1 MKTPAKQAGNGNG
14 VHHEPPDETQRM
26 LTRLHDDNWLF
37 LCSSSPIRDRLHAA
51 SPLGLHTTT
60 WKIAERVLELTV
72 KDRPVIVVVPGAGL
86 DHARG
91 LALVKRCKEAGA
103 KIVRIWILD
112 GLGSDE
118 YPTFE
123 RWEERY
129 DLALSLVTD
138 TPWKPKRKA
147 PPGTAGPVTSTE
159 GQDGRVEIEINTERH
174 LSVEASIEALAAN
187 QYLYRRGDSLG
198 TVIEEQSAV
207 VQLAD
212 GVKLQGAR
220 GSSRFIPLSESN
232 LSCILTQNGRYFYWK
247 TDKEGEL
254 IALDC
259 HPPNWLISAVA
270 TRGSWPGVRPLL
282 GIASS
287 PWVRPDGSIPDVGY
301 DQATGTLYRPAGK
314 LATMPDRP
322 TKKDAK
328 DASNRLYGLVRNFPF
343 ATGDD
348 WTVWLAGLLTA
359 IQRPAVA
366 GPVPGFVFNG
376 NKAGT
381 GKGLLVDAIGLIV
394 WSLGVPTRSY
404 PVDPLEAAKVKLSL
418 ALSGLMAV
426 HFDNLPEGG
435 FYGNSELDSALT
447 SIIVEGRILGR
458 SQESGPVPL
467 RPCWFLTGNNI
478 SPAKDAFRRWL
489 PSNLRTELENP
500 HERSD
505 VGETNLRQHI
515 REHRAELLHDALV
528 ILRAHAI
535 AGSPACGTAPLGSFE
550 EWDAMVR
557 GAVWY
562 ATGNDCLSTQRKAAM
577 ESPDRLQ
584 KLALLEGWSQ
594 LPDGQ
599 GAGLTVAEALK
610 AVEETPVV
618 YAMLHG
624 ALMAM
629 SKDSKLPG
637 SKPVGNKIRSIQ
649 DQNIGGWRFEK
660 TTEKDHS
667 TLWRVREL

>member
-1 MKTPAKQAGNGNG
+1 MKTPVKQAGNGNG
-14 VHHEPPDETQRM
+14 VHHEPPDESQRM
-26 LTRLHDDNWLF
+26 LTRLFDENWLF
-37 LCSSSPIRDRLHAA
+37 LCPSSEIRDRLDAA

-60 WKIAERVLELTV
+60 WKLVDRVMVSVL
-72 KDRPVIVVVPGAGL
+72 KDRPVIVVVPSAGL
-86 DHARG
+86 EHARG
-91 LALVKRCKEAGA
+91 LALAKRCKEAGA
-103 KIVRIWILD
+103 KIVRIWILA

-118 YPTFE
+118 YPTFG
-123 RWEERY
+123 RWEEEYGIARM
-129 DLALSLVTD
+129 LVMD
-138 TPWKPKRKA
+138 KPWRPKPKA
-147 PPGTAGPVTSTE
+147 PPAAAGPGTLTE
-159 GQDGRVEIEINTERH
+159 GQDGRVEIEINTVRH
-174 LSVEASIEALAAN
+174 ESVEASIEALAAN
-187 QYLYRRGDSLG
+187 RSLYRRGDSLG
-198 TVIEEQSAV
+198 TVVEEQSTV

-212 GVKLQGAR
+212 GVKLKGGR
-220 GSSRFIPLSESN
+220 GSSRFFPLSESN
-232 LSCILTQNGRYFYWK
+232 LSCILTQNARYFYWK
-247 TDKEGEL
+247 KDKEGES

-301 DQATGTLYRPAGK
+301 DQETGTLYRPAGK

-322 TKKDAK
+322 TPKDAK
-328 DASNRLYGLVRNFPF
+328 DASNRLYSLVRNFPF
-343 ATGDD
+343 ATGED
-348 WTVWLAGLLTA
+348 WNVWLAGLLTA
-359 IQRPAVA
+359 IQRPAIS

-394 WSLGVPTRSY
+394 WLLGIPTRSY

-426 HFDNLPEGG
+426 HFDNVPEGG

-447 SIIVEGRILGR
+447 SIVVEGRILGR

-505 VGETNLRQHI
+505 VGETNLRQYI
-515 REHRAELLHDALV
+515 REHRAELLRDALV

-535 AGSPACGTAPLGSFE
+535 AGSPSCGKAPLGSFE
-550 EWDAMVR
+550 EWDATVR
-557 GAVWY
+557 GAVKF
-562 ATGNDCLSTQRKAAM
+562 ATGNDCLSTQRKAALD
-577 ESPDRLQ
+577 SPDRLQ
-584 KLALLEGWSQ
+584 KLALLEGWAQ
-594 LPDGQ
+594 LPEGK
-599 GAGLTVAEALK
+599 AIGLTVAEALK
-610 AVEETPVV
+610 AVDDDQDAYP
-618 YAMLHG
+618 MLHG
-624 ALMAM
+624 AFAAM
-629 SKDSKLPG
+629 SKDSKMP
-637 SKPVGNKIRSIQ
+637 SNRTIGNKIASMNQ
-649 DQNIGGWRFEK
+649 QNIGGWRFEK
-660 TTEKDHS
+660 AGEKDHA
-667 TLWRVREL
+667 TLWRARKL